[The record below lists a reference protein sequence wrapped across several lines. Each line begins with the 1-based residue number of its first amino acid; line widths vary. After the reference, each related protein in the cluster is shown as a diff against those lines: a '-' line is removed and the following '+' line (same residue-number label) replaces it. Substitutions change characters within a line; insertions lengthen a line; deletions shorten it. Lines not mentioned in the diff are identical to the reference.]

1 MFRIHETA
9 TGEWSPWIYRRTSR
23 FRSSGAEGA
32 CVTAIDL
39 SNAGIRYGLVKGIP
53 QIACAWRRSGYSEG
67 MKFKV
72 VVHNAEEGGYWAEV
86 PAVPGCV
93 SQGET
98 MEELLSNI
106 RVAIEGCLS
115 VEIQEITT
123 DGSTEIV
130 EVAL

>member
-1 MFRIHETA
+1 
-9 TGEWSPWIYRRTSR
+9 
-23 FRSSGAEGA
+23 
-32 CVTAIDL
+32 
-39 SNAGIRYGLVKGIP
+39 
-53 QIACAWRRSGYSEG
+53 

-72 VVHNAEEGGYWAEV
+72 VVRNAEEGGYWAEV

-115 VEIQEITT
+115 VEIQDVST

-130 EVAL
+130 EIAL